1 MLLLARSHL
10 SPLASKLH
18 TRRWV
23 PLRPQR
29 TVVSSEVEYF
39 AMATGRL
46 KPLHMTILV
55 TLHVLAAVVW
65 IGGMFFA
72 YMVLRQSV
80 GLLEPAV
87 RLAFWQRVFQ
97 HFFPWVWASIILLLV
112 SGYGMLFLY
121 FGGFAGAGLHIHL
134 MQGTGIV
141 MMMLFLNLFF
151 APWRRFNNAVER
163 ESFADAAKELDQIRR
178 IVAINLVLGLLTVIV
193 GASGRFW

>member
-141 MMMLFLNLFF
+141 MMLLFLNLFF
-151 APWRRFNNAVER
+151 APWRRFNNAVEGSHSPMPPR
-163 ESFADAAKELDQIRR
+163 SWTRSAVSSRSISCS
-178 IVAINLVLGLLTVIV
+178 
-193 GASGRFW
+193 AS